1 LDREGRRGEP
11 GKKEKAR
18 ESARTRAEAQSRS
31 RAGAD
36 LGTPVFSTRDFF
48 FYV

>member
-11 GKKEKAR
+11 GKK

-48 FYV
+48 FDV